1 MIKYMKYF
9 IYLFVFIAFFP
20 AKAGSYE
27 DYFVAIK
34 QDDSRT
40 VESLLKRGFDPNA
53 RDPKGVHGLFV
64 AVSEP
69 SPKVAG
75 VLIDWPKTDVEPR
88 TKEDES
94 PLMIVAHKGDLE
106 LARRLVAR
114 GAHVNKTGWTALHYA
129 ATNGHLTLIRFLL
142 EQNAY
147 IDAEAPSGTTPL
159 MMAAHYGTPEAVKL
173 LLDEGADP
181 MLKNLQGLTAIDFA
195 NRATRKES
203 SDLIAA
209 GVTETALGT
218 NG

>member
-94 PLMIVAHKGDLE
+94 PLMIVALKGDLE
-106 LARRLVAR
+106 LTRRLVAR

-195 NRATRKES
+195 NRANRKES
-203 SDLIAA
+203 SELIAA
-209 GVTETALGT
+209 FIRSRQPRGKW
-218 NG
+218 

>member
-1 MIKYMKYF
+1 MTKYAK
-9 IYLFVFIAFFP
+9 YLFYLYVLTAFISVR
-20 AKAGSYE
+20 AGSYE
-27 DYFVAIK
+27 DYFFAVR

-53 RDPKGVHGLFV
+53 RDPKGVHGLFL

-69 SPKVAG
+69 SPKVAA
-75 VLIDWPKTDVEPR
+75 VLIDWPQTDVEPR
-88 TKEDES
+88 TKQDES
-94 PLMIVAHKGDLE
+94 PLMIVALKGDLE

-159 MMAAHYGTPEAVKL
+159 MMAAHYGTPETVKL

-195 NRATRKES
+195 NRANRKES
-203 SDLIAA
+203 ADLIAA
-209 GVTETALGT
+209 FIRSRQPRGKW
-218 NG
+218 

>member
-9 IYLFVFIAFFP
+9 IYLFVFIAFFS
-20 AKAGSYE
+20 ARAGSYE

-53 RDPKGVHGLFV
+53 RDPKGFHGLFV

-69 SPKVAG
+69 SPKVAA
-75 VLIDWPKTDVEPR
+75 VLIDWSKTDVEPR

-94 PLMIVAHKGDLE
+94 PLMIVALKGDLE

-181 MLKNLQGLTAIDFA
+181 MLKNRQGLTAIDFA
-195 NRATRKES
+195 NRANRKES
-203 SDLIAA
+203 AELIAA
-209 GVTETALGT
+209 FIRSRQPRGKW
-218 NG
+218 

>member
-1 MIKYMKYF
+1 MKKYMKYLV
-9 IYLFVFIAFFP
+9 YLFVFIVYFSAN
-20 AKAGSYE
+20 AGSYE

-53 RDPKGVHGLFV
+53 RDPKGFHGLFL

-69 SPKVAG
+69 SPKVAV

-88 TKEDES
+88 TQQDES
-94 PLMIVAHKGDLE
+94 PLMIVALKGDLE
-106 LARRLVAR
+106 LARRLVVR
-114 GAHVNKTGWTALHYA
+114 GAHVNKPGWTALHYA
-129 ATNGHLTLIRFLL
+129 ATNGHISVIRYLL

-181 MLKNLQGLTAIDFA
+181 LLKNLQGLTAIDFA
-195 NRATRKES
+195 NRANRKES
-203 SDLIAA
+203 ADMIAA
-209 GVTETALGT
+209 FIRSRQPRGKW
-218 NG
+218 

>member
-1 MIKYMKYF
+1 MTKYAK
-9 IYLFVFIAFFP
+9 YLFYLYVLTAFISVM
-20 AKAGSYE
+20 AGSYE
-27 DYFVAIK
+27 DYFFAVR

-53 RDPKGVHGLFV
+53 RDPKGVHGLFL

-69 SPKVAG
+69 SPKVAA
-75 VLIDWPKTDVEPR
+75 VLIDWPQTDVEPR
-88 TKEDES
+88 TKQDES
-94 PLMIVAHKGDLE
+94 PLMIVALKGDLE

-159 MMAAHYGTPEAVKL
+159 MMAAHYGTPETVKL

-195 NRATRKES
+195 NRANRKES
-203 SDLIAA
+203 ADLIAA
-209 GVTETALGT
+209 FIRSRQPRGKW
-218 NG
+218 

>member
-9 IYLFVFIAFFP
+9 IYLFVFIAFFS

-40 VESLLKRGFDPNA
+40 VESLLRRGFDPNA
-53 RDPKGVHGLFV
+53 RDPKGFHGLFV

-69 SPKVAG
+69 SPKVAA
-75 VLIDWPKTDVEPR
+75 VLIDWSKTDVEPR

-94 PLMIVAHKGDLE
+94 PLMIVALKGDLE

-195 NRATRKES
+195 NRANRKES
-203 SDLIAA
+203 AELIAA
-209 GVTETALGT
+209 FIRSRQPRGKW
-218 NG
+218 

>member
-69 SPKVAG
+69 SPKVAA
-75 VLIDWPKTDVEPR
+75 VLIDWSKTDVEPR

-94 PLMIVAHKGDLE
+94 PLMIVALKGDLE

-195 NRATRKES
+195 NRANRKES
-203 SDLIAA
+203 AELIAA
-209 GVTETALGT
+209 FIRSRQPRGKW
-218 NG
+218 

>member
-1 MIKYMKYF
+1 MKKYMKYLV
-9 IYLFVFIAFFP
+9 YLFVFIVYFSAN
-20 AKAGSYE
+20 AGSYE

-53 RDPKGVHGLFV
+53 RDPKGFHGLFL

-69 SPKVAG
+69 SPKVAA

-88 TKEDES
+88 TQQDES
-94 PLMIVAHKGDLE
+94 PLMIVALKGDLE
-106 LARRLVAR
+106 LARRLVVR
-114 GAHVNKTGWTALHYA
+114 GAHVNKPGWTALHYA
-129 ATNGHLTLIRFLL
+129 ATNGHISVIRYLL

-181 MLKNLQGLTAIDFA
+181 LLKNLQGLTAIDFA
-195 NRATRKES
+195 NRANRKES
-203 SDLIAA
+203 ADMIAA
-209 GVTETALGT
+209 FIRSRQPRGKW
-218 NG
+218 

>member
-9 IYLFVFIAFFP
+9 IYLFVFIDFFP
-20 AKAGSYE
+20 ARAGSYE

-53 RDPKGVHGLFV
+53 RDPKGFHGLFV

-69 SPKVAG
+69 SPKVAA

-94 PLMIVAHKGDLE
+94 PLMIVALKGDLE

-195 NRATRKES
+195 NRANRKES
-203 SDLIAA
+203 AELIAA
-209 GVTETALGT
+209 FIRSRQPRGKW
-218 NG
+218 

>member
-9 IYLFVFIAFFP
+9 IYLFVFIAFFS
-20 AKAGSYE
+20 ARAGSYE
-27 DYFVAIK
+27 GYFVAIK

-53 RDPKGVHGLFV
+53 RDPKGFHGLFV

-69 SPKVAG
+69 SPKVAA
-75 VLIDWPKTDVEPR
+75 VLIDWSKTDVEPR

-94 PLMIVAHKGDLE
+94 PLMIVALKGDLE

-181 MLKNLQGLTAIDFA
+181 MLKNRQGLTAIDFA
-195 NRATRKES
+195 NRANRKES
-203 SDLIAA
+203 AELIAA
-209 GVTETALGT
+209 FIRSRQPRGKW
-218 NG
+218 

>member
-1 MIKYMKYF
+1 
-9 IYLFVFIAFFP
+9 LFLLLFFQRR
-20 AKAGSYE
+20 AGSYE

-53 RDPKGVHGLFV
+53 RDPKGFHGLFV

-94 PLMIVAHKGDLE
+94 PLMIVALKGDLE

-159 MMAAHYGTPEAVKL
+159 MMAAHYGTPRS
-173 LLDEGADP
+173 G
-181 MLKNLQGLTAIDFA
+181 Q
-195 NRATRKES
+195 
-203 SDLIAA
+203 AA
-209 GVTETALGT
+209 AR
-218 NG
+218 